1 MAIGSHVAEAGVL
14 WTTYRFGHIVALFAD
29 PMSPIEHVPD
39 IQIYSLVCETSLQ
52 EEKTNY

>member
-29 PMSPIEHVPD
+29 PMRPIENVPD